1 MPLMS
6 FVRLVAAVLF
16 LGVAVGAPLGA
27 AQAGNTR
34 PVPYVERDPNPT
46 PSTPEPTGLLVFG
59 VGVGLVAWRVGRSR
73 RS

>member
-1 MPLMS
+1 MLLKS
-6 FVRLVAAVLF
+6 IVRLAAAVLL
-16 LGVAVGAPLGA
+16 LGVAVGAPLA

-34 PVPYVERDPNPT
+34 PVPVLDRDPNPT